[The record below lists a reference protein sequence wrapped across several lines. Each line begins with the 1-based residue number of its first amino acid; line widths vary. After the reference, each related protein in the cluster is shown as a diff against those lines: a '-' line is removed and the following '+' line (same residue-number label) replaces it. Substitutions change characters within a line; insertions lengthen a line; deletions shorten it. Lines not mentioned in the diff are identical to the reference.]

1 MIEVNLYSIP
11 AQDINS
17 MVGRCVAR
25 ARFDK
30 ESMGVNIMEFVKGF
44 LKDNL
49 ANFESSIGNAE
60 LISFI
65 NSDSLM
71 STKDL
76 ACVNYY
82 LVQAG
87 YKIQI
92 QNVADDEENASGVPT
107 GEVVEWNVI
116 DYNFIQHDYPTAT
129 KIIPGDG
136 MEIPAILRQI
146 VSQSGLFDSSKF
158 NGVKNP
164 FTILLNN
171 MDKVKNI
178 SGSVSPAITSQIYN
192 LLDQMGFKVFCAT
205 SED

>member
-11 AQDINS
+11 AEDINS
-17 MVGRCVAR
+17 MIGRCVAR

-30 ESMGVNIMEFVKGF
+30 ESMGVSIMEFVKGF

-49 ANFESSIGNAE
+49 ANFEARLGNSE

-65 NSDSLM
+65 NSDKMM

-76 ACVNYY
+76 SCVNYY
-82 LVQAG
+82 LSKAG
-87 YKIQI
+87 YKVQI
-92 QNVADDEENASGVPT
+92 QNVADDEENAVGVPS
-107 GEVVEWNVI
+107 GEVIEWNVI
-116 DYNFIQHDYPTAT
+116 DYNFMQHDYPTAT
-129 KIIPGDG
+129 KIIPGEG

-146 VSQSGLFDSSKF
+146 VTQSGLFDAGKF
-158 NGVKNP
+158 SGVKNP

-171 MDKVKNI
+171 LDKVKSI
-178 SGSVSPAITSQIYN
+178 SGSVSSAITSQIYN